1 MTDLVIGVIVLVI
14 VAAAVRYLVKAKKR
28 GVKCV
33 GCDSGC
39 DCSQKSSQAAAD
51 CGCGRGS
58 ACESDL
64 SRKSEM

>member
-14 VAAAVRYLVKAKKR
+14 VAAAVRYLVNAKKR

-39 DCSQKSSQAAAD
+39 DCSQKSNQVED

-64 SRKSEM
+64 SRKSEK